1 MTQLRQL
8 REQLKRPSVQAMG
21 SIIAVLFLLW
31 TGYAWLTV
39 TEYADRI
46 EEEQGDLQTA
56 ARAYADYAELLTT
69 SQAAL
74 PASGHTD
81 VDTQR
86 AKKRLQRF
94 HTDMHLPEGTKIHLD
109 GASLPG
115 RQEQTGVITARA
127 TRGGIAVTA
136 TRPRHEAL
144 APWRHGA
151 LAEGGGLAAISL
163 FMILL
168 GILRIRNLFRREALE
183 HELVAAK
190 EAAEAGSRAKSEF
203 LANTSHEVRTPLN
216 GVLGMCDLLL
226 GTALDA
232 EQRRFAETIHE
243 SGEALLVVV
252 NDILDISKLEA
263 GKLEIDKNEFD
274 LLTVVEQAVSLM
286 ASKAREKQIDLG
298 VFVEPEARGAYLGDP
313 LRIRQILLNLLSNA
327 IKFTDKGGVS
337 VQVMVKLAEVSNLP
351 EGVVPLHFEVK
362 DSGIGIPENEQKRLF
377 QKFSQVDPS
386 ATRRFGGTGLGLA
399 ICRQLVE
406 LMGGKIGAHSRLNHG
421 STFWF
426 ELNLVRT
433 GTTAVDRDHLTEQF
447 KTLRALMVDDVP
459 MNLEI
464 LSRQLKAIGTEA
476 IGVEDGFA
484 AMAELERAW
493 HRGKPFDILFLDQ
506 MMPGMTGIELARRI
520 RDSRHLAELKL
531 VLISSAGREAAR
543 NAGDITLDYVLEKPV
558 RQQDLLDCLLAIYS
572 IRIDPV
578 AVPLYRHT
586 EPAKDKSKLRILL
599 AEDNRINQQYAK
611 ALLEKAGHQVTIA
624 ENGVMAVDAVQRE
637 DFDVILMDIQM
648 PEMDGVVA
656 TMQIRKLPAPKS
668 TIPIIAMTAHAMSG
682 AREDYLKAG
691 MDDYISK
698 PFQPTKLLS
707 KLATLV
713 GRRAPD
719 MPQRTAAGVAAALD
733 TDKLEGLRNV
743 LPGNELVAFLELYLH
758 DAHTHLE
765 SIAETVAKGELE
777 AAGRSAHVLVSTA
790 GNVGAMRVSAAARRL
805 SNACN
810 SQDRAMAGTAAKE
823 LQAQA
828 EEAEAALRDW
838 IGKGQK
844 TNQESA

>member
-1 MTQLRQL
+1 MIQLRQL
-8 REQLKRPSVQAMG
+8 REQLSRPSVQAMG

-31 TGYAWLTV
+31 TGYVWLAV
-39 TEYADRI
+39 TEYANRI

-56 ARAYADYAELLTT
+56 ARAYADYAELLAT

-74 PASGHTD
+74 PAGGRTD

-86 AKKRLQRF
+86 AEKRLQRF
-94 HTDMHLPEGTKIHLD
+94 HADMHLPVGTKIHLD
-109 GASLPG
+109 RASLPN
-115 RQEQTGVITARA
+115 RQEQADAIAARA
-127 TRGGIAVTA
+127 TRGGIAVIA
-136 TRPRHEAL
+136 TRPRHDAL

-151 LAEGGGLAAISL
+151 LAEGGGLALISL
-163 FMILL
+163 FMVLL

-243 SGEALLVVV
+243 SGEALLAVV

-274 LLTVVEQAVSLM
+274 LLTVVEQAVGLM

-298 VFVEPEARGAYLGDP
+298 VFVEPEARGVYLGDP

-337 VQVMVKLAEVSNLP
+337 VQVVVKLAEIQNLP

-464 LSRQLKAIGTEA
+464 LSRQLRAIGTEA
-476 IGVEDGFA
+476 IGVDDGFA

-493 HRGKPFDILFLDQ
+493 HRGKPYDILFLDQ
-506 MMPGMTGIELARRI
+506 MMPGMTGMELARRL

-543 NAGDITLDYVLEKPV
+543 NAGDIALDYVLEKPV

-611 ALLEKAGHQVTIA
+611 ALLEKAGHQVTVA
-624 ENGVMAVDAVQRE
+624 ENGVMAVDAAQRE
-637 DFDVILMDIQM
+637 DFDVILMDVQM

-656 TMQIRKLPAPKS
+656 TRHIRKLPAPKCA
-668 TIPIIAMTAHAMSG
+668 TPIIAMTANAMAG

-719 MPQRTAAGVAAALD
+719 MPHRTAAGVAAALD
-733 TDKLEGLRNV
+733 MDKLEGLRNV
-743 LPGNELVAFLELYLH
+743 LPDKELVAFIELYLH
-758 DAHTHLE
+758 DTLTHLE

-790 GNVGAMRVSAAARRL
+790 GNVGAMFVSAAARRL
-805 SNACN
+805 SNACR

-823 LQAQA
+823 LRAQA
-828 EEAEAALRDW
+828 DEADAALRDW
-838 IGKGQK
+838 IEKDK
-844 TNQESA
+844 NTNKESA

>member
-1 MTQLRQL
+1 MIQLWQL
-8 REQLKRPSVQAMG
+8 REQLRRPSVQAMG

-31 TGYAWLTV
+31 TGYAWLAI
-39 TEYADRI
+39 TEYAHRI
-46 EEEQGDLQTA
+46 EEEQGDLLTA
-56 ARAYADYAELLTT
+56 ANAYAEYAELLAD

-74 PASGHTD
+74 PVGGHRSA
-81 VDTQR
+81 DTQY
-86 AKKRLQRF
+86 AEKQLRLFR
-94 HTDMHLPEGTKIHLD
+94 DDLRLPEGTEIHLD
-109 GASLPG
+109 DVSHSN
-115 RQEQTGVITARA
+115 RQEQAGVITAQAVRS
-127 TRGGIAVTA
+127 TIAVTA
-136 TRPRHEAL
+136 TRPRHDAL
-144 APWRHGA
+144 APWRQGA
-151 LAEGGGLAAISL
+151 LAEGGGLAVISL

-168 GILRIRNLFRREALE
+168 GILRIRNLFGREALE
-183 HELVAAK
+183 HELIAAK

-226 GTALDA
+226 GTSLDA

-263 GKLEIDKNEFD
+263 GRLEIDKNEFD
-274 LLTVVEQAVSLM
+274 LLTVVEQAVGLM

-327 IKFTDKGGVS
+327 IKFTDRGGVS
-337 VQVMVKLAEVSNLP
+337 VQVMVKLAEVSSLP
-351 EGVVPLHFEVK
+351 AGVVPLRFEVK
-362 DSGIGIPENEQKRLF
+362 DSGIGIPENEEKRLF

-406 LMGGKIGAHSRLNHG
+406 LMGGKIGAQSRLGHG

-426 ELNLVRT
+426 ELALVRT

-464 LSRQLKAIGTEA
+464 LSRQLKAIGMEA
-476 IGVEDGFA
+476 TGVEDGFA

-531 VLISSAGREAAR
+531 VLISSAGREAVR

-572 IRIDPV
+572 IRIEPV

-586 EPAKDKSKLRILL
+586 EPAKDKSRLRILL

-624 ENGVMAVDAVQRE
+624 ENGVMAVDAAQRE

-656 TMQIRKLPAPKS
+656 TRQIRKLPAPKC
-668 TIPIIAMTAHAMSG
+668 TTPIIAMTAHAMAG

-719 MPQRTAAGVAAALD
+719 MPQRTAAGAAAALD
-733 TDKLEGLRNV
+733 MDKLEGLRNV
-743 LPGNELVAFLELYLH
+743 LPGRELVAFIELYLH

-777 AAGRSAHVLVSTA
+777 ATGRSAHVLVSTA

-805 SNACN
+805 SNACR

-823 LQAQA
+823 LRIQA
-828 EEAEAALRDW
+828 EEADTALRNW
-838 IGKGQK
+838 IDKGKN
-844 TNQESA
+844 TNKESA